1 MRSTK
6 RAQQSLQTQPNVA
19 AKRSNGHGGTAPDGK
34 KLVIGQGSRK
44 RLAPEA
50 APDNKTAG
58 VISSLD
64 KMLSILNLFT
74 PKQPVWS
81 TADIIKT
88 LGTSRSTAYRYIR
101 GLHAVGLL
109 GAIRNGF
116 YVLGPRIVELDLQI
130 RECDPLY
137 RAGEGIL
144 ERLTKETGHSAT
156 LCMLFS
162 SSVLCIREHRAPLSP
177 KALFHRGQRRSLF
190 RGAASKVILPYLPHH
205 QLRNIYARYS
215 QTIAEVRLGRTW
227 EEFRDALAQI
237 RNDGYARTYGEFNPG
252 VIGIAAPVFNGER
265 LIIGSVGIAYQKKL
279 ASKVDVPAIAA
290 ALKRASDD
298 ITERIART
306 TSGMAMPPRAVG

>member
-1 MRSTK
+1 MSE
-6 RAQQSLQTQPNVA
+6 
-19 AKRSNGHGGTAPDGK
+19 GAPDAK
-34 KLVIGQGSRK
+34 MR
-44 RLAPEA
+44 
-50 APDNKTAG
+50 D

-64 KMLSILNLFT
+64 KMLGILDLFA
-74 PKQPVWS
+74 PNQPVWS

-109 GAIRNGF
+109 GAVLNGF

-130 RECDPLY
+130 RDCDPLY

-144 ERLTKETGHSAT
+144 ERLVKKTSHSAQ

-177 KALFHRGQRRSLF
+177 ESLFQRGQRRELF

-215 QTIAEVRLGRTW
+215 ETIADVRLGRDW
-227 EEFRDALAQI
+227 DEFRETLAQI
-237 RNDGYARTYGEFNPG
+237 RKDGYLKTYGEFNPG
-252 VIGIAAPVFNGER
+252 IVGIAAPVFNGEH
-265 LIIGSVGIAYQKKL
+265 LILGSIGVAYRCDVNSEVGVAG
-279 ASKVDVPAIAA
+279 SAA
-290 ALKRASDD
+290 AVKRAAAE
-298 ITERIART
+298 ITQRIATT
-306 TSGMAMPPRAVG
+306 TSGMALPPRAVG